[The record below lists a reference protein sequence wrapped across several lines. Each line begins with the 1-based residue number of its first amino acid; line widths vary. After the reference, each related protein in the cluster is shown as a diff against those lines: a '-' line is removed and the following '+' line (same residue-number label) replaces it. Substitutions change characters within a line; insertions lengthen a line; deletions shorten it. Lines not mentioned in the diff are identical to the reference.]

1 MKRLVILM
9 LWAAIAVSPL
19 YAQHLLPGDRLPDLV
34 FRNVLNNR
42 DDSIR
47 LIDFKEKLLIIDFWN
62 TRCVACF
69 KAFPKLD
76 SLKKYFGSRIEILLV
91 NSESKAYTQDFFNK
105 RPLLYKPGLQMITD
119 GKILSDLFPVDGYP
133 YTVWVQNGIVKSYS
147 GVHAV
152 TKEAIQEFI
161 AGHTLGFR
169 DPTVIRFAS
178 SIDYS
183 KHDYFSSIARCS
195 DSVNIGSTEAIKIKQ
210 GKAISIAS
218 NCYSIA
224 NLYRKAYNENGKYS
238 FNYTYNFLLDV
249 RERFRYE
256 YPAKK
261 DSLDQWLQSYAY
273 SYELML
279 PLTNSENAYRIMQED
294 LERYF
299 HLKAEVQFRLTE
311 SLVLRKRVQPNN
323 CEQIVNHTAGDSIIR
338 FHQIPFDQF
347 IRELRVRIEKEFPFF
362 IETAKLETISC
373 NIRYKSLFP
382 LNISYL
388 QKDLYAAGFDLVKEN
403 RTIPVL
409 VVSDK

>member
-91 NSESKAYTQDFFNK
+91 NNESKTFTQDFFKK
-105 RPLLYKPGLQMITD
+105 RPLLYKPGLPMITD
-119 GKILSDLFPVDGYP
+119 GTRLSDLFPVDGYP

-161 AGHTLGFR
+161 AGRALGFR
-169 DPTVIRFAS
+169 DPTIIRFAS

-224 NLYRKAYNENGKYS
+224 NLYRKAYNENGKYN

-249 RERFRYE
+249 SERLRYE
-256 YPAKK
+256 YPANK

-279 PLTNSENAYRIMQED
+279 PVTNSENAYRIMQED
-294 LERYF
+294 LDRYF

-311 SLVLRKRVQPNN
+311 SLVLRKRVQPENYN
-323 CEQIVNHTAGDSIIR
+323 QSVKQTAGDSIIR
-338 FHQIPFDQF
+338 FHQMPFDQF
-347 IRELRVRIEKEFPFF
+347 VRELRVRIEKEFPFF
-362 IETAKLETISC
+362 IETAMPGTISC

-388 QKDLYAAGFDLVKEN
+388 QQDLCAAGFYLAKEN